1 MNNVSAFSEEG
12 DSNWMFGTDKGVKK
26 QVGGVNSAHNNAVD
40 QITVL
45 EATSKEHK
53 NRKRLCLTIKTY
65 KLLAFQGDAFRGHKE
80 TVVYTPTIVEIF
92 FRTI

>member
-53 NRKRLCLTIKTY
+53 NRKQITSFPRRCFSR
-65 KLLAFQGDAFRGHKE
+65 AQGNCSIHSNDPGN
-80 TVVYTPTIVEIF
+80 F
-92 FRTI
+92 F